1 MSAITVVPLCTRV
14 EQGNLTSLL
23 LDFLRNLWYNN
34 YVVEGNLTTCGDG
47 GMADAA
53 DLKSADHES

>member
-1 MSAITVVPLCTRV
+1 MKQFLA
-14 EQGNLTSLL
+14 ELTSLL
-23 LDFLRNLWYNN
+23 LDFLLNLWYNN

-53 DLKSADHES
+53 DLGM